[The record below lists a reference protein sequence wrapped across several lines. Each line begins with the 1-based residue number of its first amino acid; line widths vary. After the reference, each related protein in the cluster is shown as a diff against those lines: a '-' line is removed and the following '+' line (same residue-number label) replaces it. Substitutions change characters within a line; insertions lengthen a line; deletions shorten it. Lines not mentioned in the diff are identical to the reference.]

1 MDELRAAL
9 RRVQALY
16 IDGKCYNVY
25 LFPSRIVLTFAGA
38 ERRDERIYKGDEA
51 LEVFTTRDGHIYDK
65 VTDEKL
71 DVIRLW

>member
-1 MDELRAAL
+1 MEELRAAL

-16 IDGKCYNVY
+16 IDGKWYSVY
-25 LFPSRIVLTFAGA
+25 LFPSRIVLTYANA

-71 DVIRLW
+71 DIIPLW